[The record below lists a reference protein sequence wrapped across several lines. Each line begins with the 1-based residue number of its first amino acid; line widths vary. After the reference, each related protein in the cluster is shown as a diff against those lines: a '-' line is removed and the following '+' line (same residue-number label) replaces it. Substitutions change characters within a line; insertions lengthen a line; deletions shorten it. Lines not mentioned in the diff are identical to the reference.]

1 MNIITKYLRKW
12 RVEARNAA
20 TRFLKKL
27 LWKEHLIYVQTN
39 KLVLVQVCLEVYSR
53 KEGLHDQPL

>member
-20 TRFLKKL
+20 ARFLKN
-27 LWKEHLIYVQTN
+27 IYVQTN
-39 KLVLVQVCLEVYSR
+39 KLVLVQVCLTVYSR